1 MVLADAALPEQRGCA
16 TLPLPGVST
25 AFVRAKTVPFL
36 VVIDART
43 ASGRA
48 RAAHGGATGA
58 VLMWSKSRVCEA
70 FFSHTILLSFFHR
83 L

>member
-25 AFVRAKTVPFL
+25 AFVRAKTVPFFA
-36 VVIDART
+36 VVDART

-48 RAAHGGATGA
+48 RAARGGATDRCSSN
-58 VLMWSKSRVCEA
+58 VV
-70 FFSHTILLSFFHR
+70 
-83 L
+83 